1 MLKDGVP
8 PADGSEG
15 KQTGRETMSIVN
27 LRRAAALIMTFFA
40 LAAVGSASSAPLA
53 RVDNPH
59 TDLEVFAHAD
69 GLAAG
74 EPVRLALRFTP
85 TPGWHT
91 YWVNYG
97 DSGKPPNFRWT
108 LPDGWE
114 VARPLYPVPERIPV
128 GPLMNYG
135 YERPASLIVE
145 MTPPADYAGGSVPVA
160 LEAHWLVCEEIC
172 IPERGELFFTL
183 DPEQVG
189 REPAARK
196 VLLEAEAAL
205 PSQAPWPVSAAMD
218 DEDFRLSV
226 ELPAQEAKLV
236 ETAYFFP
243 HQEGVLDYAVE
254 QRLNR
259 TASGLSL
266 TVPRPGYPM
275 DAERVSGVLVIENAA
290 GREEGFRLSAS
301 LAKSAALAA
310 ATGGAGLLGFDGGAG
325 GGALSMSLFTAVIFA
340 LLGGMFLNLMPC
352 VFPVLSLKAFS
363 LIKAHGA
370 GEAAARRDGLAYT
383 AGILASFGLVG
394 GALIAL
400 RGAGAEIG
408 WGFQLQSPA
417 IITGLALLLF
427 VVGLNLTGLFELPSR
442 LSGLGQGLTERSG
455 LSGAFFTGVLATVV
469 ATPCTAPLMAPALG
483 FAIFQPAP
491 VAIAIFLSLGLGLAL
506 PYLLVSMSPAV
517 RRLLPRPG
525 PWMLRLRQFLAFPMF
540 LTATW
545 LVWVLALQAGANAV
559 ALALTLMVAIGFFI
573 WLWGMAA
580 GGGRRLRSVAAVMT
594 IVLLGGLFQFG
605 QGAIRTTGSAGK
617 ASQDQADAS
626 LAERMGVEPWSPSR
640 LADLRAE
647 GRPVFVYFTAAWCI
661 TCKVNERVAMD
672 DAEVISHIRENDI
685 AVLEADWT
693 NHNETIA
700 RELARFGRSG
710 VPLYLFYPAGGEEAV
725 LLPQVL
731 TPSNMIEA
739 FEQAERTSVARS

>member
-1 MLKDGVP
+1 MAYLRS
-8 PADGSEG
+8 A
-15 KQTGRETMSIVN
+15 TTLIVI
-27 LRRAAALIMTFFA
+27 LFA
-40 LAAVGSASSAPLA
+40 LAAAGTGSAAPLA

-59 TDLEVFAHAD
+59 TDLEIFAHAEA
-69 GLAAG
+69 LAPG
-74 EPVRLALRFTP
+74 KPIRLALRFTP

-91 YWVNYG
+91 YWINYG
-97 DSGKPPNFRWT
+97 DSGKPPELRWT
-108 LPDGWE
+108 LPGGWR
-114 VARPLYPVPERIPV
+114 VADPLYPAPERIPV

-135 YERPASLIVE
+135 YEGPASLVVE
-145 MTPPADYAGGSVPVA
+145 MTPPADYAGGPVAVA
-160 LEAHWLVCEEIC
+160 LEAQWLVCEEIC
-172 IPERGELFFTL
+172 IPENGELSFTL
-183 DPEQVG
+183 DPGEIG
-189 REPAARK
+189 SDPSARTA
-196 VLLEAEAAL
+196 LFEAEAAL
-205 PSQAPWPVSAAMD
+205 PSDAPWPVAAAMD

-226 ELPAQEAKLV
+226 DLPAEEAGLV
-236 ETAYFFP
+236 ETAYFYP
-243 HQEGVLDYAVE
+243 HQEGLLDYTGE
-254 QRLNR
+254 QRLTR
-259 TASGLSL
+259 TASGLAL

-290 GREEGFRLSAS
+290 GREEGFRLSAP

-310 ATGGAGLLGFDGGAG
+310 TSGGAGLMGFDGGAA
-325 GGALSMSLFTAVIFA
+325 GGALSMSIFTAIIFA

-370 GEAAARRDGLAYT
+370 GEVSARRDGLAYT
-383 AGILASFGLVG
+383 AGILTSFGLVG

-400 RGAGAEIG
+400 RGAGAEVG

-427 VVGLNLTGLFELPSR
+427 VVGLNLAGQFELPSR

-455 LSGAFFTGVLATVV
+455 LPGSFFTGVLATVV

-517 RRLLPRPG
+517 RRLLPKPG
-525 PWMLRLRQFLAFPMF
+525 PWMVRLRQFLAFPMF

-545 LVWVLALQAGANAV
+545 LVWVLAIQAGPDAV
-559 ALALTLMVAIGFFI
+559 ALALALMVAIGFFI
-573 WLWGMAA
+573 WLWRMAA
-580 GGGRRLRSVAAVMT
+580 GGGRRLRGAAAVMT
-594 IVLLGGLFQFG
+594 LLLLGGALHFG
-605 QGAIRTTGSAGK
+605 QGAFQTDRGDGNAGHGP
-617 ASQDQADAS
+617 AEGS
-626 LAERMGVEPWSPSR
+626 LAERLGVEAWSPVR
-640 LADLRAE
+640 LAELRAE

-672 DAEVISHIRENDI
+672 DADVISHIRKNEI

-693 NHNETIA
+693 NDDETIA

-710 VPLYLFYPAGGEEAV
+710 VPLYLFYPSGGGEPV

-731 TPSNMIEA
+731 TPSNLVEA
-739 FEQAERTSVARS
+739 FEQAERTSVASS